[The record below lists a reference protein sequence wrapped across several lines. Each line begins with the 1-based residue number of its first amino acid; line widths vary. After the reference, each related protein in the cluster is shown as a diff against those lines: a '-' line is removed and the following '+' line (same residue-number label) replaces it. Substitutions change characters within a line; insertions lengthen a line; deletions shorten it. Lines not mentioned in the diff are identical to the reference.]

1 MEEEE
6 KQEFNVMTAIEQLQ
20 NYIKDSETT
29 KIVELLCKRNNSER
43 QKIKEYY
50 YSTFGIELEKELD
63 SKLSGKLKDF
73 IKGLLMTPED
83 FDANEIYKSMKGLGT
98 LMTPE
103 DFDANEIYKSM
114 KGLGTNELKLSE
126 IIATRPSRHLLS
138 VKERYPILYNETLDQ
153 DIKGD
158 TSKCYQKILIAIIQ
172 GKRSDNPYPDS
183 QKMKEIVEKLNGGE
197 KGKIQEDALVQYF
210 GSCSYGE
217 ICTICRLYE
226 KTYKE
231 SILDAIK
238 NSVDGDAYDFFNI
251 LLRYISDSGSYFAEK
266 LHSFKEDDLNRILIS
281 RSEVNMDEIRD
292 AYKEMYKTDLVD
304 DLKEK
309 TEGDYQLGLTI
320 LAQK

>member
-6 KQEFNVMTAIEQLQ
+6 KQEFNVMTDIEQLQ

-50 YSTFGIELEKELD
+50 YSSFGTELGKELD
-63 SKLSGKLKDF
+63 SKLPGKVKDL

-83 FDANEIYKSMKGLGT
+83 FDAHEIY
-98 LMTPE
+98 
-103 DFDANEIYKSM
+103 DSM

-138 VKERYPILYNETLDQ
+138 VKERYPILFNETLDK
-153 DIKGD
+153 DIQGD
-158 TSKCYQKILIAIIQ
+158 TSKCYKKILIAIIQ

-197 KGKIQEDALVQYF
+197 KGKIQEDNLVQYF

-231 SILDAIK
+231 SIMDAIK

-266 LHSFKEDDLNRILIS
+266 LHSFKESDLNRILIS

-292 AYKEMYKTDLVD
+292 AYKEMYKTELVD